1 VLDVVETMNAG
12 GVASCPIMTPKDI
25 AEDPHYQMRNVHIE
39 WEDLNLGRK
48 VKGNGITPKFSK
60 TPGEVWRGSVPLGYD
75 NHEIYTGLLGL
86 NPEEM
91 SSLQD
96 KGVI

>member
-1 VLDVVETMNAG
+1 MDVVEKMNSG
-12 GVASCPIMTPKDI
+12 CVTSCPIMTPKDTT
-25 AEDPHYQMRNVHIE
+25 EDPHYQMRNVHIE
-39 WEDLNLGRK
+39 WEDLNLERK

-75 NHEIYTGLLGL
+75 NDEIYTGLLGL

-96 KGVI
+96 MGVI